1 VGVKIIDK
9 LMYIGLTIMVILS
22 FYLTY
27 LIWLTPASK
36 SSALLNNIEKDESSE
51 VKNYKNTEDIF
62 LPLNLTRFKKE
73 ATTQTNS
80 ESLIKQGQAMV
91 KENKYDRFTLDSFD
105 SEDEFFEATTVKEG
119 IEMAFADAFPIQS
132 YLALLQKKVSF
143 DSSINEE
150 SFAFNRIQIDYKQK
164 IIRFLNPLK
173 LEFFEAEIT
182 SNFPEEESIY
192 NDSSDNWHTVSN
204 AISQKEGIEFYSE
217 SPLELTVYS
226 YISST
231 RPYTVFRDAF
241 FTNPKDIRSS
251 DDTEDLKFYDG
262 SESLLIQQEQQRMNF
277 QGIISAD
284 QQFDIYKKSY
294 DYIRG
299 LGTNFGS
306 LRLFDRKENVINYR
320 IFVEGFPVFGEN
332 SEGVIRVGFS
342 DGGQDYQKNVSIQAS
357 LNTIQVPIPSEQ
369 KVELPAAST
378 VLENLEKLG
387 IDEKDRPRLLIGYTW
402 RNLEDTEVVDLKPGW
417 YINYKGTWYLYDQL
431 VAELKEEGGSD
442 NGL

>member
-1 VGVKIIDK
+1 
-9 LMYIGLTIMVILS
+9 MYIGLTIMVILS

-105 SEDEFFEATTVKEG
+105 SEDEFFEAITVKEG

-173 LEFFEAEIT
+173 LEFIEAEIT

-262 SESLLIQQEQQRMNF
+262 
-277 QGIISAD
+277 
-284 QQFDIYKKSY
+284 
-294 DYIRG
+294 
-299 LGTNFGS
+299 
-306 LRLFDRKENVINYR
+306 
-320 IFVEGFPVFGEN
+320 
-332 SEGVIRVGFS
+332 
-342 DGGQDYQKNVSIQAS
+342 
-357 LNTIQVPIPSEQ
+357 
-369 KVELPAAST
+369 
-378 VLENLEKLG
+378 
-387 IDEKDRPRLLIGYTW
+387 
-402 RNLEDTEVVDLKPGW
+402 
-417 YINYKGTWYLYDQL
+417 
-431 VAELKEEGGSD
+431 
-442 NGL
+442 